1 MLEHLKESLANE
13 HIRELLKKGRIATLC
28 PASKKAPPDPP
39 VLTGEVKRKF
49 ADCKA
54 VTALFPVNSGVALSR
69 RHVNVKSASIS
80 GPSVRVK
87 VVILTSPKLK
97 LFPLLEA
104 ILHVNSRN
112 LTERATV
119 VLVTLADASMVM
131 MHSKDS
137 KTSITRIT
145 VSPFSYRQF
154 QSSQRHSSQHYF
166 LESNRIYTD
175 KQVLRSYLS
184 Y

>member
-1 MLEHLKESLANE
+1 M
-13 HIRELLKKGRIATLC
+13 KKGRIATLC

-80 GPSVRVK
+80 GPSVSVK

-97 LFPLLEA
+97 LFPLLEV
-104 ILHVNSRN
+104 ILHVNSQN
-112 LTERATV
+112 LTDKFTAAV
-119 VLVTLADASMVM
+119 VLL
-131 MHSKDS
+131 DS
-137 KTSITRIT
+137 TSTGINNSRAMKVYVIRIISRPT
-145 VSPFSYRQF
+145 SY
-154 QSSQRHSSQHYF
+154 
-166 LESNRIYTD
+166 N
-175 KQVLRSYLS
+175 
-184 Y
+184 